1 MANISSICVYCG
13 SRRGAQPSYS
23 NTAQRLGQEIAKR
36 GMRLVYGGGQ
46 VGLMGVVADAA
57 LAAGGEVVGVIPK
70 HLENWEVG
78 HHGLSEL
85 HVVGSMHERK
95 QMMFELSDGFIALP
109 GGIGTLDE
117 TFEILTWRQLRVHDK
132 PLVILDDHGFWR
144 PLQGMLDAI
153 IQGGFADQGISD
165 YFSFVSNIDGGFD
178 ALSAAPGPRL
188 ALKPL
193 RPFDLPAKA
202 GYVPPE

>member
-132 PLVILDDHGFWR
+132 PLVILDDDGFWR

-153 IQGGFADQGISD
+153 VQGGFADQSISD
-165 YFSFVSNIDGGFD
+165 YFSFVSNIDGVFD
-178 ALSAAPGPRL
+178 ALSAAPGPTG
-188 ALKPL
+188 P
-193 RPFDLPAKA
+193 
-202 GYVPPE
+202 

>member
-1 MANISSICVYCG
+1 MANISSICGYCG
-13 SRRGAQPSYS
+13 SRPGAQPGYT
-23 NTAQRLGQEIAKR
+23 NTARRLGQEIAKR

-46 VGLMGVVADAA
+46 VGLMGVVADSA

-132 PLVILDDHGFWR
+132 PLVILDDDGFWR

-153 IQGGFADQGISD
+153 VQGGFADQGICD
-165 YFSFVSNIDGGFD
+165 YFSFVCNIDGVFA
-178 ALSAAPGPRL
+178 ALSAAPGPTGAVNSETL
-188 ALKPL
+188 
-193 RPFDLPAKA
+193 
-202 GYVPPE
+202 

>member
-13 SRRGAQPSYS
+13 SRRGAQPGYS

-46 VGLMGVVADAA
+46 VGLMGVVADSA

-70 HLENWEVG
+70 HLDNWEVG

-132 PLVILDDHGFWR
+132 PLVILDDDGFWR

-153 IQGGFADQGISD
+153 VQGGFADQGISD
-165 YFSFVSNIDGGFD
+165 YFSFVTNIDGVFD
-178 ALSAAPGPRL
+178 ALSAAPGPTG
-188 ALKPL
+188 LKTL

-202 GYVPPE
+202 RYVPPE

>member
-13 SRRGAQPSYS
+13 SRRGAQLVYG

-132 PLVILDDHGFWR
+132 PLVILDDDGFWR

-153 IQGGFADQGISD
+153 VQGGFADQGISD
-165 YFSFVSNIDGGFD
+165 YFSFVSNIDGVFD
-178 ALSAAPGPRL
+178 ALSTAPGPTGPQNSETL
-188 ALKPL
+188 
-193 RPFDLPAKA
+193 
-202 GYVPPE
+202 

>member
-1 MANISSICVYCG
+1 MAKISSICVYCG
-13 SRRGAQPSYS
+13 SRHGAQPGYS
-23 NTAQRLGQEIAKR
+23 NTARRLGQEIARR

-57 LAAGGEVVGVIPK
+57 LAEGGEVVGVIPK
-70 HLENWEVG
+70 NLENREVG
-78 HHGLSEL
+78 HHGLSKL

-132 PLVILDDHGFWR
+132 PLVILDDCGFWR
-144 PLQGMLDAI
+144 PLQDMLDAI
-153 IQGGFADQGISD
+153 VQGGFADQYISD
-165 YFSFVSNIDGGFD
+165 YFSLVSNVDGVFD
-178 ALSAAPGPRL
+178 ALSAAPQPTGP
-188 ALKPL
+188 
-193 RPFDLPAKA
+193 
-202 GYVPPE
+202 

>member
-13 SRRGAQPSYS
+13 SRRGAQPGYS

-70 HLENWEVG
+70 HLENSEVG

-132 PLVILDDHGFWR
+132 PLVILDDDGFWR

-153 IQGGFADQGISD
+153 VQGGFADQGISD
-165 YFSFVSNIDGGFD
+165 YFSFVSNIDGVFD
-178 ALSAAPGPRL
+178 ALSAAPGPTG
-188 ALKPL
+188 P
-193 RPFDLPAKA
+193 
-202 GYVPPE
+202 

>member
-1 MANISSICVYCG
+1 MANILSICVYCG
-13 SRRGAQPSYS
+13 SRPGAQPGYS

-36 GMRLVYGGGQ
+36 GMRLVFGGGQ

-144 PLQGMLDAI
+144 PLRGMLDAI
-153 IQGGFADQGISD
+153 VQGGFADQGISD
-165 YFSFVSNIDGGFD
+165 YFSFVTNIDGVFD
-178 ALSAAPGPRL
+178 ALSAAPGPTG
-188 ALKPL
+188 LKT
-193 RPFDLPAKA
+193 
-202 GYVPPE
+202 PETL